1 MSEAGGAG
9 VARHDAGGLPHHHRV
24 ASIFFVLALAG
35 PVLGVIFGKS
45 PDFYPRLASGA
56 YSMPLAAFGI
66 AALILPLRS
75 PKDFFGGALLVG
87 LGLFALWASSD
98 LPGMRGFAFGPGT
111 APRMFAY
118 AMIFLG
124 VAVSAVGLFTDGPPE
139 EPFAFSGPLGGGL
152 LVAVLIPITYYS
164 NRIGHIVS
172 GVSPDIIVAGV
183 GAVVVLALAFALMR
197 VAPRGPLFI
206 TAATLIFAVTVRP
219 LGLVFASFVSL
230 VVSATATNEVRWVET
245 MLWAIVLTAFCSVL
259 FPYGLNLPLQL
270 WPRF

>member
-1 MSEAGGAG
+1 MSEAGEAG
-9 VARHDAGGLPHHHRV
+9 VARHHAGGLPHHHRV
-24 ASIFFVLALAG
+24 ASIFFVLAIAG
-35 PVLGVIFGKS
+35 PILGAFFGKS
-45 PDFYPRLASGA
+45 PEFYVRLASGA
-56 YSMPLAAFGI
+56 YSLPLAGFGI
-66 AALILPLRS
+66 AALILPLRA

-87 LGLFALWASSD
+87 LGLFAMWASSD

-124 VAVSAVGLFTDGPPE
+124 IAVSVVGLFTDGPPE
-139 EPFAFSGPLGGGL
+139 EPFAFSGPLGGAVL
-152 LVAVLIPITYYS
+152 IVALIPITYYS
-164 NRIGHIVS
+164 NRIGHLVP
-172 GVSPDIIVAGV
+172 GVAPDIIVAAA

-197 VAPRGPLFI
+197 VAPRGPVFI

-230 VVSATATNEVRWVET
+230 VVSAYATDEIRWIET
-245 MLWAIVLTAFCSVL
+245 LIWAVVLTTFCSIL
-259 FPYGLNLPLQL
+259 FPWGLNLPLQL